1 LYARATLYG
10 GRRVRFISGW
20 ILGIIGAAVLC
31 MLADLI
37 MPEGSTKKHIR
48 SVLSIITMFIILSP
62 LPTLL
67 NKDWRIENLF
77 KDEIKPDK
85 RIVDNVFR
93 QQISLLEE
101 SLEKKLS
108 EDGYKNIK
116 IDITGYEKDKA
127 IKVKAVSVNITQ
139 CDSKSKSDYEKIK
152 QKIKT
157 YLNDNSVVVMVYG

>member
-1 LYARATLYG
+1 M
-10 GRRVRFISGW
+10 RFISGW

-37 MPEGSTKKHIR
+37 MPQGSTKKHIR

>member
-1 LYARATLYG
+1 M
-10 GRRVRFISGW
+10 RFISGW

-37 MPEGSTKKHIR
+37 MPEGSTKKQIR